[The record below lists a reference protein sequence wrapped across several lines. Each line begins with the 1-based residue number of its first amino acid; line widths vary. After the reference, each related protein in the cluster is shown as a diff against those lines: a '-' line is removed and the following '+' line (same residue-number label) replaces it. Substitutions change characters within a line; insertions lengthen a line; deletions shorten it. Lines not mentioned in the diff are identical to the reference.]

1 MSFTLHVLG
10 LFVLV
15 ASGEMLNGIART
27 LFLNR
32 RVGVASAKR
41 LALLPA
47 LALCLLICFFYVPL
61 LKIRTDG
68 GLLLLGVSLSLF
80 MGMFDVAVGRF
91 VVKARWASILDDFD
105 ISKGNLLGV
114 GLVAMA
120 FCPLLAMRIAR
131 LLGGGL
137 SAG

>member
-1 MSFTLHVLG
+1 MSFILHLAG

-15 ASGEMLNGIART
+15 ASAEMLNGIART

-32 RVGVASAKR
+32 RVGAANAKR

-61 LKIRTDG
+61 LKIGTYG

-80 MGMFDVAVGRF
+80 MGLFDVAVGRF
-91 VVKARWASILDDFD
+91 VVKMRWAAILDDFD
-105 ISKGNLLGV
+105 IRKGNLLGV
-114 GLVAMA
+114 GLVSMA

-131 LLGGGL
+131 LLGGGP
-137 SAG
+137 ATG

>member
-1 MSFTLHVLG
+1 MSFALQVLG

-15 ASGEMLNGIART
+15 ASAEMLNGIART

-32 RVGVASAKR
+32 RVGAAGAKR

-47 LALCLLICFFYVPL
+47 LALCLLICLFYGPL
-61 LKIRTDG
+61 LRIRTDG
-68 GLLLLGVSLSLF
+68 GLMLLGVSLSLF
-80 MGMFDVAVGRF
+80 MGLFDVAVGRF
-91 VVKARWASILDDFD
+91 VVKMRWEAILGDFD
-105 ISKGNLLGV
+105 IRKGNLLGV

-131 LLGGGL
+131 LLGGGA

>member
-68 GLLLLGVSLSLF
+68 GLLLLGMSLSLF
-80 MGMFDVAVGRF
+80 MGVFDVAVGRF

-137 SAG
+137 AAG